1 MNEKCIEMTNHFRPK
16 SIQNSKRVTSFF
28 VPLAFLVIVLVMV
41 DDIVSLLEIGMRKQA
56 FINGCVR
63 NTNHRHK
70 AHQNSGAVLQTCEDH
85 WSTLLWIR
93 LIILLVNICGN
104 VSKISSH

>member
-1 MNEKCIEMTNHFRPK
+1 MYEKCIEMAHHFQPK
-16 SIQNSKRVTSFF
+16 SNQNSKRVTSFF

-41 DDIVSLLEIGMRKQA
+41 DDVVSLLEIGMRKQA
-56 FINGCVR
+56 FINLCVR
-63 NTNHRHK
+63 NANHRHK
-70 AHQNSGAVLQTCEDH
+70 AHQNSAAILQTCEDH

-104 VSKISSH
+104 VSNTSSY